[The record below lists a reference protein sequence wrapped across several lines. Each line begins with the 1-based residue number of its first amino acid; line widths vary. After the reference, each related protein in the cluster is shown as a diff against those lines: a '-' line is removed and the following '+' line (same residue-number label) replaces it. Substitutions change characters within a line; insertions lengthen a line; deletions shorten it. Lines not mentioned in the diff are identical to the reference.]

1 MLTQKIILLL
11 MIRIIINIDNEE
23 KNEIIL
29 DEENKNDK

>member
-11 MIRIIINIDNEE
+11 MIRIIINIANEE

>member
-11 MIRIIINIDNEE
+11 MIRIKKKIANEE

>member
-1 MLTQKIILLL
+1 MSTQKIILLL
-11 MIRIIINIDNEE
+11 MIRIIINIANEE

>member
-11 MIRIIINIDNEE
+11 MIRIIINIANEE

-29 DEENKNDK
+29 DEGNKNDK